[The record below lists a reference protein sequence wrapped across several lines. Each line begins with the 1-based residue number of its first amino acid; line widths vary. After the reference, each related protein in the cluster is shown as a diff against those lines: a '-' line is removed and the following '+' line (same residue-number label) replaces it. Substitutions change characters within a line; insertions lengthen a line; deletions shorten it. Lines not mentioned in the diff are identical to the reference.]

1 MSFQFFNLK
10 TSNSSQESD
19 INSLKSRVPSEINF
33 GKGLISNNNQNIW
46 EWGDYKKITVTVSGS
61 NLYFNNIKFG
71 NDGQYTFNLDKNQKY
86 IFDYTNIINQSLTL
100 RFSDTPDGAFASG
113 SVVSSNDGINYYS
126 NYAVADINFNGIN
139 NIYPFCPE
147 ASGYSGTGN
156 NSSYISFNDSTRY
169 INGNRNLKINDN
181 LLINNINGSIDLTL
195 PDVAKNNDKIKV
207 ILLSSGTVSLIS
219 NNFLINNVTGTLNIS
234 SNKEIYFYSNSWHI
248 TG

>member
-1 MSFQFFNLK
+1 MSFQFINHK
-10 TSNSSQESD
+10 TQNSNQDSD
-19 INSLKSRVPSEINF
+19 INVLKSKIPSEVNF

-126 NYAVADINFNGIN
+126 NYALANINFNGIN

-181 LLINNINGSIDLTL
+181 LLIENVSGTINLTL
-195 PDVAKNNDKIKV
+195 PENPRNNDKLNL
-207 ILLSSGTVSLIS
+207 ILLSSGTVNLTS
-219 NNFLINNVTGTLNIS
+219 NNFLINNTTGTVNILN
-234 SNKEIYFYSNSWHI
+234 NKEVYFHNNSWYVL
-248 TG
+248 